1 MKILACHM
9 YNLFPGVL
17 NMAEDL
23 VKMKMAEAKYFLSYC
38 CTGLIL
44 KPQNV
49 PHEMKNVGWF
59 AESL

>member
-1 MKILACHM
+1 
-9 YNLFPGVL
+9 
-17 NMAEDL
+17 MAEDL

-38 CTGLIL
+38 CTGLIS

-59 AESL
+59 AESMKVVYLALQERL